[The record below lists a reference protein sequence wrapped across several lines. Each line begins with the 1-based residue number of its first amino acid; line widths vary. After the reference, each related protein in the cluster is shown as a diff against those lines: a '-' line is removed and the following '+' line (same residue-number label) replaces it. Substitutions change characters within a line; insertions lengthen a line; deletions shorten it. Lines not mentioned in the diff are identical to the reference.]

1 MQFPVG
7 ANDAE
12 LEERMIQHL
21 AAAAAMGRRHFARR
35 EGQRNRSSA
44 QGRLLKVV
52 CSRLSAIL
60 SILKSTQ
67 RILLVQFL
75 LLQLREKVN
84 LFLQSQER
92 ATPSCPT
99 LESSPQ
105 PITPL
110 SSEALVDPSSA
121 SASGFSV
128 SNQHGNSME
137 NWCSNRS
144 IVTVFFLT
152 SGYFHNYR

>member
-1 MQFPVG
+1 MVCQMQFPVG

-60 SILKSTQ
+60 SILKSKQ
-67 RILLVQFL
+67 RISCWFNFFFSNSERRWTCFCNHRRERHHLAQHLNLLHNQSHRYLLRPWLIHL
-75 LLQLREKVN
+75 LLQLLDLVLPINMEIPWKIGA
-84 LFLQSQER
+84 
-92 ATPSCPT
+92 ATVR
-99 LESSPQ
+99 
-105 PITPL
+105 L
-110 SSEALVDPSSA
+110 SL
-121 SASGFSV
+121 
-128 SNQHGNSME
+128 
-137 NWCSNRS
+137 C
-144 IVTVFFLT
+144 FF
-152 SGYFHNYR
+152 